1 MELVPGIQFRFNIG
15 RASLSLRTLKEEK
28 SYRYLK
34 RWRKKKNIEKFN
46 SNLWEKYSTNNE
58 YKVTSFPSLK
68 ALMKFLALISYL
80 MHNGKHI
87 SLEIKD
93 KTKVHAL
100 TTFVQYCVRYSSQC
114 SIARHK
120 MLKRINWRE
129 VKLSLFANLLIAW
142 KTLRNLQKN

>member
-1 MELVPGIQFRFNIG
+1 MEFVPGIQFRFNIG
-15 RASLSLRTLKEEK
+15 RAVIVTPYIKRRKIISLPQKME
-28 SYRYLK
+28 
-34 RWRKKKNIEKFN
+34 KKNIEKFN

-58 YKVTSFPSLK
+58 YKGTSFPSLK
-68 ALMKFLALISYL
+68 VLMKFLALISYL
-80 MHNGKHI
+80 VSNGKHI

-93 KTKVHAL
+93 KTKLHDL

-114 SIARHK
+114 SIARNK

-142 KTLRNLQKN
+142 KALRNLQKN